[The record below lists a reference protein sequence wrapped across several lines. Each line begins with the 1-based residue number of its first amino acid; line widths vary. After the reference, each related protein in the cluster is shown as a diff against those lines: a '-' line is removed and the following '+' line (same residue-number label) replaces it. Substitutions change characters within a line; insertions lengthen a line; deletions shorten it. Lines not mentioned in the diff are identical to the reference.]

1 MGLRDKEKGL
11 VTLGIVVAVAAYFIG
26 MEAGESAQ
34 REKARPWLRD
44 VLQSQ
49 CRPTSDHLLC
59 PSSIVE
65 WPIDP

>member
-1 MGLRDKEKGL
+1 MGLRSNEKGL
-11 VTLGIVVAVAAYFIG
+11 VTLGIAVSVAAYFIG

-34 REKARPWLRD
+34 KEKARPWLRD

-49 CRPTSDHLLC
+49 CRPASEHLLC
-59 PSSIVE
+59 PTSITE